1 MATRNRDGS
10 GRHDS
15 SVATSKCSK
24 QSKRLTGF
32 SFNTD
37 PDNRQRSVS
46 LAAGGLLEDREP
58 VLRGT
63 YRLAAAA
70 VRFTQRRAEYQSTV
84 HRDPN
89 QALHAHAVAPG
100 LTKAV
105 R

>member
-46 LAAGGLLEDREP
+46 LAAEVCSKSGSRYSGAHIGWP
-58 VLRGT
+58 
-63 YRLAAAA
+63 
-70 VRFTQRRAEYQSTV
+70 QRQ
-84 HRDPN
+84 
-89 QALHAHAVAPG
+89 
-100 LTKAV
+100 
-105 R
+105 